1 MSSPQVVMDPPQE
14 AALRTSAKAL
24 RRAAAY
30 SLPAD
35 LDRRI
40 LDLGER
46 KAALTPDERAELI
59 AWVEFTQE
67 RSLEKLGSE
76 LALRRLTEA
85 FPEID
90 ARS

>member
-1 MSSPQVVMDPPQE
+1 MSPTAVDDPPRE
-14 AALRTSAKAL
+14 AALRSSAAAL
-24 RRAAAY
+24 RRAAGY
-30 SLPAD
+30 RLPPE

-46 KAALTPDERAELI
+46 KEMLSPEDRDELL
-59 AWVEFTQE
+59 AWVAFAQE
-67 RSLEKLGSE
+67 RSLEKFGSE

-90 ARS
+90 DRP